1 MMMSKTPILHI
12 PKEPSETLTE
22 IRATYGKS
30 QLEALH
36 LVNDGNII
44 ARYLWKE
51 WHKPLTQAGLT
62 YNDLLRAVRGYR
74 QEFWLWVMGERPWDH
89 CVVGTAGRLAR
100 RVSSSKVKLEIE
112 DLDSGFLSELV
123 S

>member
-1 MMMSKTPILHI
+1 MMSKTPVLHI

-22 IRATYGKS
+22 IRTTYSKS
-30 QLEALH
+30 QLGALH

-51 WHKPLTQAGLT
+51 WQKPLTQAGLT

-74 QEFWLWVMGERPWDH
+74 QEFWLWAMGERPWDH

-100 RVSSSKVKLEIE
+100 RVSSNKVKLEIE